1 MHLKTN
7 SIRCKDLT
15 VHEGKENRMRDIL
28 EVETAEGLSNTLWYI
43 LQLGFF
49 PLAELQTTLTF

>member
-1 MHLKTN
+1 
-7 SIRCKDLT
+7 
-15 VHEGKENRMRDIL
+15 MRDIL

-49 PLAELQTTLTF
+49 PLAELQTTFTF